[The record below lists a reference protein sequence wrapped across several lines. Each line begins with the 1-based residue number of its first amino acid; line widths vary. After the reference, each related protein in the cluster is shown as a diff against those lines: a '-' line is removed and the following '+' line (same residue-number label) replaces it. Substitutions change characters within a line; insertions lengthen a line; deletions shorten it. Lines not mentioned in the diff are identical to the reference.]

1 MKGRFTMDRVFDRRR
16 ALQAGLLTIGAASL
30 GTYGRS
36 VAAQTPAATTTG
48 DRIDIGGRSLYL
60 ERGGGGEPTVI
71 FECGYRNNGQ
81 IWSVD
86 KLPQT
91 WEPAETPRTMVL
103 PGVSAFA
110 SVVAYD
116 RPGTFLDLDNR
127 SRSDPV
133 PMPRQA
139 VDIVADLHALLVAA
153 DVPPPYVLVGHS
165 LGGLLTRLYASTWP
179 DNVAGLVQIDPY
191 HEEVWER
198 YRTVMT
204 TEQWEAVDAL
214 NHAVPTEL
222 MQAYPEFEQMDFDS
236 MNIQMQE
243 AAAESPLRDIPFAVI
258 AHGRSFEADTPEGA
272 MPDDY
277 PWDDVEAVTR
287 ELYAELAS
295 SVPGGRLVVAEE
307 SGHYIH
313 LEQPDLVID
322 VIRQVVDAVR
332 DPATWFAS

>member
-1 MKGRFTMDRVFDRRR
+1 MDRTFSRRR
-16 ALQAGLLTIGAASL
+16 TLQAGLAALAAAHLS
-30 GTYGRS
+30 GFSRPA
-36 VAAQTPAATTTG
+36 AAQIPAANTT
-48 DRIDIGGRSLYL
+48 RELIDIGGRSLYL
-60 ERGGGGEPTVI
+60 ERGGAGEPTVV

-91 WEPAETPRTMVL
+91 WEPAETPRSMVL

-116 RPGTFLDLDNR
+116 RPGTFLDLDNL

-133 PMPRQA
+133 PMPRSA
-139 VDIVADLHALLVAA
+139 GDMVADLHALLETAE
-153 DVPPPYVLVGHS
+153 VPAPYVLVGHS
-165 LGGLLTRLYASTWP
+165 LGGLLTRLYASTHP
-179 DNVAGLVQIDPY
+179 DSVAGLVQIDPY

-198 YRTVMT
+198 YRMVMT

-214 NHAVPTEL
+214 NHDVPVEL
-222 MQAYPEFEQMDFDS
+222 LEAYPEFEQMDFDT
-236 MNIQMQE
+236 MNAQMRE
-243 AAAESPLRDIPFAVI
+243 AAIASPLRDIPLAVI

-272 MPDDY
+272 MPDGY

-287 ELYAELAS
+287 ELYAELAE
-295 SVPGGRLVVAEE
+295 SVPGGRLIVAEE
-307 SGHYIH
+307 SAHYIH

-322 VIRQVVDAVR
+322 TVRQVVEAVR
-332 DPATWFAS
+332 DPASWPAS